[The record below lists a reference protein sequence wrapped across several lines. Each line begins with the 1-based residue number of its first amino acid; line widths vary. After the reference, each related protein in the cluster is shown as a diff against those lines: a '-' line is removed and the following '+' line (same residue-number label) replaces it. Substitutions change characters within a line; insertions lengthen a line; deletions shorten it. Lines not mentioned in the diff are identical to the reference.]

1 VTRKRPA
8 LFRGR
13 HFEDEIILLCVRW
26 YLRYSLSYRDLE
38 EIMAERNLSVDH
50 VTIWRWVQRYA
61 PVLNERLRRE
71 LRRPDR
77 SWRVD
82 ETYVKVAGRWTYLYR
97 AVDSAG
103 ETIDFM
109 LSPKRDLIAAKLF
122 LRLALCG
129 GGRWPRVINV
139 DGHPAYASAVAELKQ
154 SGELG
159 PRCRCRTAPYLNNI
173 IEQDHRFIK
182 KRITASLGF
191 RSAESAC
198 RTIEGYEAMHA
209 IRKGQVRWVGK
220 NDPIA
225 QRQFIHTI
233 FGLAS

>member
-1 VTRKRPA
+1 
-8 LFRGR
+8 
-13 HFEDEIILLCVRW
+13 
-26 YLRYSLSYRDLE
+26 
-38 EIMAERNLSVDH
+38 MAERNLSVDH

-61 PVLNERLRRE
+61 PVLNQRIRRE
-71 LRRPDR
+71 FRRPNG

-82 ETYVKVAGRWTYLYR
+82 ETYVKVAGSWAYLYR

-103 ETIDFM
+103 ETIEFM

-122 LRLALCG
+122 LRLAVS
-129 GGRWPRVINV
+129 GRGQRPRVINV

-154 SGELG
+154 TGELG
-159 PRCRCRTAPYLNNI
+159 RCRCRTSPYLNNI

-191 RSAESAC
+191 RSVEGAC

-209 IRKGQVRWVGK
+209 IRKGQVRWVAKG
-220 NDPIA
+220 DALA
-225 QRQFIHTI
+225 QREFIHRI
-233 FGLAS
+233 FGIAA